1 MDNNY
6 NVFDDI
12 MTGLH
17 EIEEHEKG
25 NITLRSDSITLPDED
40 VDNDRLL
47 WIKISELSKAK
58 KQKVVM
64 YVDELLQA

>member
-1 MDNNY
+1 MDDNNSI
-6 NVFDDI
+6 FDDI

-25 NITLRSDSITLPDED
+25 NITLPSHTVTVPNED
-40 VDNDRLL
+40 IDNDQLL
-47 WIKISELSKAK
+47 WIKIMELPKLQ

-64 YVDELLQA
+64 YVEELMQA

>member
-1 MDNNY
+1 MDDNY

-25 NITLRSDSITLPDED
+25 NITLRSNTVTLPNED
-40 VDNDRLL
+40 ADNDQLL
-47 WIKISELSKAK
+47 WIKISELPKAK
-58 KQKVVM
+58 KQKVVT
-64 YVDELLQA
+64 YVDELIQA